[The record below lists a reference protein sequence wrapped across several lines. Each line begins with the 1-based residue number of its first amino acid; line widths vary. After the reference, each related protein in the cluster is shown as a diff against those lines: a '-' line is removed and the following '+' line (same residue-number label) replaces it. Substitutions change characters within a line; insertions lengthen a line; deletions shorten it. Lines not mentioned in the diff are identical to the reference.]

1 MSTAAAKIKIV
12 HVINSFEFGGAEA
25 MLCNLLL
32 RTDRDRFEPSVV
44 ALIDDLS
51 VAGPVIDAGI
61 PIAVMGMRRGI
72 PSPLG
77 VARLARHL
85 RRVRPAIVQTWM
97 DHSNLIGGIASRL
110 ATRAPVVWGVHHSDH
125 VRALTKRTTLITV
138 GACARLSH
146 YLPARIVFCSEHA
159 RTLYGQRG
167 FAAAKME
174 VIPNG
179 FDISRFRPDPTARA
193 EIRRELKLE
202 DSTPLIGLVARY
214 DPFKDHA
221 GFLRAAALLI
231 KTRPDAH
238 FLLCGSNVNC
248 QNAAL
253 ASLVNSLGLAGRCHL
268 LGPRRDVPRLMAALD
283 ILASSSISE
292 AFPLTVGEAMACGV
306 PCVATDVGDSVMMVG
321 ATGCIVPPRDPQAM
335 AHAWN
340 QLFALAPEARVN
352 IGGSARRRVCDL
364 FDLQAVTRR
373 YESLYRGLVASEDRP
388 HFEASSRNYLQ
399 ESKVAQVA

>member
-1 MSTAAAKIKIV
+1 MSAPAAKIKIV

-51 VAGPVIDAGI
+51 VAGPIIAAGI
-61 PIAVMGMRRGI
+61 PIAVMGMRPGI

-85 RRVRPAIVQTWM
+85 RRIRPAVVHTWM

-138 GACARLSH
+138 GACARLSN

-159 RTLYGQRG
+159 RKLYGQRG
-167 FAAAKME
+167 FAAAKMD

-179 FDISRFRPDPTARA
+179 FDINRFRPDPVARA
-193 EIRRELKLE
+193 EIRGELNI
-202 DSTPLIGLVARY
+202 DSATPLIGLVARY

-221 GFLRAAALLI
+221 GFLRAAALLV
-231 KTRPDAH
+231 KARPNAR
-238 FLLCGSNVNC
+238 FLLCGSNVDR
-248 QNAAL
+248 QNSAL
-253 ASLVNSLGLAGRCHL
+253 TSLVDSLGLAGHCHL
-268 LGPRRDVPRLMAALD
+268 LGPRRDVPRVMAALD

-306 PCVATDVGDSVMMVG
+306 PCAATDVGDSAMMVG
-321 ATGCIVPPRDPQAM
+321 TTGRIVPASDPPSM
-335 AHAWN
+335 ADAWKEM
-340 QLFALAPEARVN
+340 LTITPDARN
-352 IGGSARRRVCDL
+352 SMGIAARRRVCEL
-364 FDLQAVTRR
+364 FDLDAVTRR
-373 YESLYRGLVASEDRP
+373 YEGLYRTLVTGGNCSPPEPKPLNFFPECNAAR
-388 HFEASSRNYLQ
+388 
-399 ESKVAQVA
+399 VA

>member
-1 MSTAAAKIKIV
+1 MSAPAGKIKIV

-61 PIAVMGMRRGI
+61 PITVIGMRPGI

-85 RRVRPAIVQTWM
+85 RRVRPAVVQTWM
-97 DHSNLIGGIASRL
+97 DHSNLIGGLAARL
-110 ATRAPVVWGVHHSDH
+110 ATRAPIVWGVHHCDH

-138 GACARLSH
+138 GACARLSN

-159 RTLYGQRG
+159 RTIYEQRG
-167 FAAAKME
+167 FAAAKMD

-179 FDISRFRPDPTARA
+179 FDTSRFRPDAAARA
-193 EIRRELKLE
+193 QIRRELKL
-202 DSTPLIGLVARY
+202 DDATPLIGLVARY

-221 GFLRAAALLI
+221 GFLRAAALLV
-231 KTRPDAH
+231 KARPDAR
-238 FLLCGSNVNC
+238 FLLCGRNIDGD
-248 QNAAL
+248 NAAL
-253 ASLVNSLGLAGRCHL
+253 ASLVTSLGIASHCIV
-268 LGPRRDVPRLMAALD
+268 LGVRRDVPRVMAALD

-292 AFPLTVGEAMACGV
+292 AFPLTVGEGMACGAC
-306 PCVATDVGDSVMMVG
+306 CVATDVGDSALMIG
-321 ATGCIVPPRDPQAM
+321 ATGRIVPPRDPQRM
-335 AHAWN
+335 ADAWN
-340 QLFALAPEARVN
+340 GLLALTP
-352 IGGSARRRVCDL
+352 
-364 FDLQAVTRR
+364 
-373 YESLYRGLVASEDRP
+373 
-388 HFEASSRNYLQ
+388 
-399 ESKVAQVA
+399 

>member
-1 MSTAAAKIKIV
+1 MSAPAAKIKIV

-61 PIAVMGMRRGI
+61 PITVMGMRPGV
-72 PSPLG
+72 PSPTG

-85 RRVRPAIVQTWM
+85 RRVRPTIVQTWM
-97 DHSNLIGGIASRL
+97 DHSNLIGGLAARL

-138 GACARLSH
+138 GACARLSA

-159 RTLYGQRG
+159 RTLYAHRG
-167 FAAAKME
+167 FAQAKME

-179 FDISRFRPDPTARA
+179 FDTRRFRPDLAARA
-193 EIRRELKLE
+193 PIRQELRIE
-202 DSTPLIGLVARY
+202 ESTPLIGLVARY

-221 GFLRAAALLI
+221 GFLRAAALLL
-231 KTRPDAH
+231 KTRPDAR
-238 FLLCGSNVNC
+238 FLLCGRDVDDDNT
-248 QNAAL
+248 AL
-253 ASLVNSLGLAGRCHL
+253 ASLVDSLGIASQCHL
-268 LGPRRDVPRLMAALD
+268 LGPRRDVPRVMAALD

-292 AFPLTVGEAMACGV
+292 AFPLTVGEGMACGV
-306 PCVATDVGDSVMMVG
+306 PCVATDVGDSALIIG
-321 ATGCIVPPRDPQAM
+321 ATGCIVPPRDPQRM
-335 AHAWN
+335 ADAWN
-340 QLFALAPEARVN
+340 DLLALTPEARRN
-352 IGGSARRRVCDL
+352 MGMAARRRVCEL
-364 FDLQAVTRR
+364 FDLDAVTRR
-373 YESLYRGLVASEDRP
+373 YESLYRSLVAGESRQR
-388 HFEASSRNYLQ
+388 FEPAPL
-399 ESKVAQVA
+399 EVVAECKAARVA